1 MTNRTRYL
9 TVLAPLAAMLAAS
22 CDLDG
27 SPPGGRVKVVLVDHS
42 GSIDRRD
49 REIYARSLRAVADE
63 MEPGDRLVVAAVGDD
78 SRSAFQ
84 PLIDLTVPKTAIR
97 VDQEQARAA
106 GRRAVAN
113 AIPAIL
119 GTGADDI
126 GASSTHLLDTIAG
139 ASQAF
144 GSARADSLI
153 LLSDGVEDSEV
164 GNVNKL
170 RSPADIQEMLGKA
183 RRAGLLPELKG
194 VSLTV
199 VGAGGRDYDRVEQ
212 FWRAYA
218 AATHMTIA
226 AYGRMAYRPVAQSQ

>member
-1 MTNRTRYL
+1 
-9 TVLAPLAAMLAAS
+9 VE
-22 CDLDG
+22 
-27 SPPGGRVKVVLVDHS
+27 VVLVDRS
-42 GSIDRRD
+42 GSIHPRD
-49 REIYARSLRAVADE
+49 RDLSARSLGAVADE

-84 PLIDLTVPKTAIR
+84 PLIDITVPQTAIR
-97 VDQEQARAA
+97 VDQEKARGAV
-106 GRRAVAN
+106 RRAVAN

-119 GTGADDI
+119 GTGADGV

-144 GSARADSLI
+144 GSARAGSLI

-164 GNVNKL
+164 GNVDKL
-170 RSPADIQEMLGKA
+170 RSPADIQEMLRKA
-183 RRAGLLPELKG
+183 HRAGVLPELKG

-218 AATHMTIA
+218 AATHMTITT
-226 AYGRMAYRPVAQSQ
+226 YGRMAYRHVARTQ

>member
-1 MTNRTRYL
+1 MTTRTPYR
-9 TVLAPLAAMLAAS
+9 TALAFLAAMLTPG
-22 CDLDG
+22 CGVDG
-27 SPPGGRVKVVLVDHS
+27 SAPRARVEVVLVDRS
-42 GSIDRRD
+42 GSIDPRD
-49 REIYARSLRAVADE
+49 RDLYARSLAAVADE
-63 MEPGDRLVVAAVGDD
+63 MEPGDRLVVAVVGDD

-84 PLIDLTVPKTAIR
+84 PLIDITVPQTAIR
-97 VDQEQARAA
+97 VDQEKGRAA
-106 GRRAVAN
+106 ARRAVAN

-119 GTGADDI
+119 GTGNDRG

-144 GSARADSLI
+144 SSSRAGSLI

-164 GNVNKL
+164 GNVDKL
-170 RSPADIQEMLGKA
+170 RSPEEIEEMLGKA
-183 RRAGLLPELKG
+183 RRAGLLPQLKD

-199 VGAGGRDYDRVEQ
+199 IGAGGRDYDRVEL

-226 AYGRMAYRPVAQSQ
+226 AYGRMAYRPIPRGR